1 MMYLFYMVFLYYNS
15 TPIQRKFKFKSQL
28 LVLIIEIIFM
38 LGIWVSIHF
47 FNYHPILILFQ
58 FSIPDIIIYQELLF
72 IFIGQQP
79 KNLHHLA
86 LSR

>member
-79 KNLHHLA
+79 KNSHHLA